1 MEGATGLRD
10 GNSRLESH
18 YVQEIFLQNIETS
31 SEPTEPPVRRI
42 PVLFL
47 GWKTAG
53 RVVNRWHPSSAEVTE
68 EMTCNSSPRMCL
80 QNKLFVAAPLVRRRG
95 LSARTVRLGF
105 YVEHSGTV
113 TGFPPG
119 TSIFPPVSIIPSVL
133 HTHWSNA
140 DPVRIILVDSVVK

>member
-47 GWKTAG
+47 G
-53 RVVNRWHPSSAEVTE
+53 
-68 EMTCNSSPRMCL
+68 
-80 QNKLFVAAPLVRRRG
+80 
-95 LSARTVRLGF
+95 
-105 YVEHSGTV
+105 
-113 TGFPPG
+113 
-119 TSIFPPVSIIPSVL
+119 
-133 HTHWSNA
+133 
-140 DPVRIILVDSVVK
+140 